1 MRLADYLELSK
12 ARIVLMV
19 LVTTAAGFALAPGA
33 PDFILLI
40 HTLAGTA
47 LIAAGTNALNQYA
60 ERERDKKMERTALR
74 PLPDGRISEAA
85 ALWFSIVVSVGGALW
100 LAAAANWIASLLAVL
115 TLLSYL
121 FIYTPLK
128 TRTPL
133 CTVVGAVPGAI
144 PPMIGWAAATGSLD
158 RGAWV
163 LFGLMFFWQLP
174 HFLAIGWLYR
184 EDYARAGFTIAS
196 VTDPSGASSGRQA
209 ILYGLGV
216 IPLSL
221 APAMLGIAGPAY
233 VAVGVLAGAV
243 LLHAIFNF
251 ARLRT
256 RISARQ
262 LFITSNVYLVVV
274 MSVLV
279 ASNALR

>member
-1 MRLADYLELSK
+1 MRVADYLELSK

-33 PDFILLI
+33 ADVTLLI

-60 ERERDKKMERTALR
+60 ERERDKKMERTAHR
-74 PLPDGRISEAA
+74 PLPAGRISEAA
-85 ALWFSIVVSVGGALW
+85 ALSFSIAVSVVGAVW
-100 LAAAANWIASLLAVL
+100 LAAAANWIASLLAVF

-128 TRTPL
+128 TRTSL
-133 CTVVGAVPGAI
+133 CTAVGAVPGAI

-158 RGAWV
+158 RGAWA

-184 EDYARAGFTIAS
+184 EDYARAGFSIAS
-196 VTDPSGASSGRQA
+196 VSDPSGASSGRQA

-221 APAMLGIAGPAY
+221 APAFLGIAGPAY
-233 VAVGVLAGAV
+233 IAVGVLAGAI

-279 ASNALR
+279 ASN